1 MVVDEPNVPNQA
13 DSTYAQTLFR
23 EIATE
28 IFPYLGMYPT
38 EEITDELLLYLGLSR
53 DDVVKGGTNRETFQ
67 AFDIYGNLYQDAYVN
82 DEGVVVHGEEEIPVE
97 GASINEN
104 GDAVDAWGNVK
115 ELVNKVTVLDP
126 KADNPNIA
134 APPEKTEDG
143 SGQGSGTTWDGVTNE
158 DLEDE

>member
-1 MVVDEPNVPNQA
+1 M
-13 DSTYAQTLFR
+13 
-23 EIATE
+23 
-28 IFPYLGMYPT
+28 
-38 EEITDELLLYLGLSR
+38 YLGLSR
-53 DDVVKGGTNRETFQ
+53 DDVVQGGTNRETFQ

-82 DEGVVVHGEEEIPVE
+82 EEGVVVHGEEGTPVE

-134 APPEKTEDG
+134 SPPEKTDDV
-143 SGQGSGTTWDGVTNE
+143 SGQGADTTWDGVTDE
-158 DLEDE
+158 DLVDE